1 MLTKIIIFNGLILL
15 TYKCLKPKTTKF
27 ILYLH
32 LQNLI
37 LRNIFV
43 AYDQISFSTLFK
55 KHYEGLKT
63 NLSLI

>member
-1 MLTKIIIFNGLILL
+1 MVLL
-15 TYKCLKPKTTKF
+15 TYKCLKPKTTKI
-27 ILYLH
+27 ILYLY

-43 AYDQISFSTLFK
+43 AYNQISFS
-55 KHYEGLKT
+55 EGLKT

>member
-15 TYKCLKPKTTKF
+15 TYKCLKPKTTKI
-27 ILYLH
+27 ILYLY

-43 AYDQISFSTLFK
+43 AYNQISFS
-55 KHYEGLKT
+55 EGLKT